1 MVFGNGTT
9 LNSEMETWRP
19 WLTWIREQGAEMSA
33 EQLMPGD
40 DFPAGLED
48 PWGEDPWEAP
58 RQPMPTDDRTVP
70 ATSSPLP
77 PAAFPS
83 SHRPASF
90 PPASAASG
98 PSRPRTS
105 FPPATAAA
113 SGPIGPIRPSQA
125 ASFPP
130 ARTSAAA
137 QVGTLSEARFQTDRT
152 IEDLVATTVCQP
164 ASAVSLNKADNN
176 WTEYAAE
183 DGRIWEHN
191 EVTGES
197 RWKDIEKL

>member
-1 MVFGNGTT
+1 
-9 LNSEMETWRP
+9 METWRP

-33 EQLMPGD
+33 EQLM
-40 DFPAGLED
+40 
-48 PWGEDPWEAP
+48 
-58 RQPMPTDDRTVP
+58 
-70 ATSSPLP
+70 
-77 PAAFPS
+77 
-83 SHRPASF
+83 
-90 PPASAASG
+90 
-98 PSRPRTS
+98 
-105 FPPATAAA
+105 
-113 SGPIGPIRPSQA
+113 
-125 ASFPP
+125 
-130 ARTSAAA
+130 TSAAA

-152 IEDLVATTVCQP
+152 IEDLVAARDPSFRMRLQLEKTTVCQP